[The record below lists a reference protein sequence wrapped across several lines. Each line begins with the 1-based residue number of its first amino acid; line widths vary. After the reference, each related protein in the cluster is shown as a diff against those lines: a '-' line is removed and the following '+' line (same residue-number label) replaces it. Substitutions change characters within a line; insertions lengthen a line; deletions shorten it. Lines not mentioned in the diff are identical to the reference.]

1 MQKAYRPDGWL
12 GLILGTKLYYDFSGK
27 YTFESRMEG
36 LLGAVKVVMKGE
48 SLDSEDGVGVRGSFV
63 VVLWCTSVVFMLIFV
78 CHLSEIFFG

>member
-1 MQKAYRPDGWL
+1 
-12 GLILGTKLYYDFSGK
+12 
-27 YTFESRMEG
+27 MEG